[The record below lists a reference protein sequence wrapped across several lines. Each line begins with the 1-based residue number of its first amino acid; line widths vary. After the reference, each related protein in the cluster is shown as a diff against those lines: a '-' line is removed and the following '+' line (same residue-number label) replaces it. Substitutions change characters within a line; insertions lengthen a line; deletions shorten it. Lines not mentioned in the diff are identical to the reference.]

1 LKQDTRESP
10 ARLHCVDSDRGQRHG
25 NCEIAAIRT
34 SEIINEQA
42 SMNFQ
47 VSSESLDV
55 GSVHACPQGRMKKI
69 RMKPENS
76 LMLVH

>member
-1 LKQDTRESP
+1 M
-10 ARLHCVDSDRGQRHG
+10 RGPT
-25 NCEIAAIRT
+25 NAPEPEIAAICT

-47 VSSESLDV
+47 VSSESSSFVLEDTS
-55 GSVHACPQGRMKKI
+55 GLSRHQEI